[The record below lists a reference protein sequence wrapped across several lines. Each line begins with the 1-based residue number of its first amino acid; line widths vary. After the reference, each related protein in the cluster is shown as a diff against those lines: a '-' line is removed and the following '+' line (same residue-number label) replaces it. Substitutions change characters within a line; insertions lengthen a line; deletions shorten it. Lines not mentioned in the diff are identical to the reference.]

1 MDYLSSAK
9 LLEYSRKLKDVMYSK
24 EEIDELFTLSNEGFQ
39 SAITNLTEQ
48 FNDALIHVTV
58 DEENETLVIENGAPL
73 IDINEVLGISTVNT
87 YLQEFETPP
96 EDLLQYKYNG
106 ITNVAN
112 IQENIV
118 PITSYEIITEEPE
131 TTEGGS

>member
-48 FNDALIHVTV
+48 FNDALVHITV
-58 DEENETLVIENGAPL
+58 DEENETLIIENGAPL
-73 IDINEVLGISTVNT
+73 
-87 YLQEFETPP
+87 
-96 EDLLQYKYNG
+96 
-106 ITNVAN
+106 
-112 IQENIV
+112 
-118 PITSYEIITEEPE
+118 
-131 TTEGGS
+131 

>member
-112 IQENIV
+112 VQENIV

>member
-73 IDINEVLGISTVNT
+73 IDVDEVLGISTVST

-112 IQENIV
+112 IQEDIV

>member
-24 EEIDELFTLSNEGFQ
+24 EEIDELFALSNEGFQ

-48 FNDALIHVTV
+48 FNDALVHITV

-73 IDINEVLGISTVNT
+73 IDVDEVIGITTVNT
-87 YLQEFETPP
+87 YAVLGEF
-96 EDLLQYKYNG
+96 
-106 ITNVAN
+106 A
-112 IQENIV
+112 
-118 PITSYEIITEEPE
+118 PE
-131 TTEGGS
+131 TLFEHRYADVLLVEEYPDDIIPVTDYEEVTEEGGS

>member
-24 EEIDELFTLSNEGFQ
+24 EEIDELFALSNEGFQ

-73 IDINEVLGISTVNT
+73 IDVDEVLGISTVST

-112 IQENIV
+112 IQEDIV